1 MPWVGQAAECG
12 GGNNTYI
19 KNLSK
24 EEGFT
29 KKSLSLKNVLY
40 CFTPNT
46 ASSWIWI
53 YAYHYQGLLRLDY
66 CKWAL
71 LRQTMARL
79 STVIWSWNKHFE
91 TSVLE
96 LKYGLE
102 LGYWLQLRGRGK
114 TQKVL
119 LYQAQRLGLILAWA
133 QVHHHNKTFALLA
146 MKSSFI
152 LLERLEHIFWIF

>member
-12 GGNNTYI
+12 GGNNTYM

-53 YAYHYQGLLRLDY
+53 YAYHYQGLLWLDY

-96 LKYGLE
+96 VKYGIK

-114 TQKVL
+114 TQKLHFTSRAAARSYFSVGFL
-119 LYQAQRLGLILAWA
+119 FFTFLIFWLILSQAFNLRCHRGW
-133 QVHHHNKTFALLA
+133 
-146 MKSSFI
+146 
-152 LLERLEHIFWIF
+152 WP